1 MELQDNIREGDGV
14 RVLNCWRYLMIL
26 FKATGHRNY
35 AIETFTALAQHKW
48 LLPQRQAMQL
58 QYSRFINTHGYIG
71 CNIPSDLYMEHLNRF
86 IKCSIKHLGPN
97 KTKQCIQRI
106 GRCIG
111 IVDEIMTSFDNEN
124 NVATT
129 SLHHSAPLIR
139 TDLENVIKELLR
151 CDVFSMKPGR
161 EHKFFKE
168 FNCNIM
174 KTVNKQKATDWMK
187 TQYTKL
193 INLLAMQS

>member
-1 MELQDNIREGDGV
+1 
-14 RVLNCWRYLMIL
+14 
-26 FKATGHRNY
+26 
-35 AIETFTALAQHKW
+35 
-48 LLPQRQAMQL
+48 
-58 QYSRFINTHGYIG
+58 
-71 CNIPSDLYMEHLNRF
+71 
-86 IKCSIKHLGPN
+86 
-97 KTKQCIQRI
+97 
-106 GRCIG
+106 
-111 IVDEIMTSFDNEN
+111 MTSFDNEN

-129 SLHHSAPLIR
+129 SLHHSVLLIR
-139 TDLENVIKELLR
+139 TDLIKELLR

-161 EHKFFKE
+161 KHKFFKE